1 MKGQKKDKPVTPRKK
16 GTSARRLFDTD
27 YSMLAPRFKLMDGVG
42 ELSDVVDSMLSGKAE
57 EEEDEEYTLTAVDLL
72 LPCEEEAQKLMK
84 NE

>member
-1 MKGQKKDKPVTPRKK
+1 MTPRKK

-42 ELSDVVDSMLSGKAE
+42 ELSDMLNSMLSGKA
-57 EEEDEEYTLTAVDLL
+57 EEDEEYTLTAVDLL